1 MLLCFQHHGLGD
13 VMIIRKTEI
22 HLSVVEKE
30 KWKVK
35 SAYEP
40 REEFWYRAKPG
51 TVTLAT
57 RRAWEWLGEDVLP
70 MATASNTGL
79 RST

>member
-30 KWKVK
+30 KWEGQV
-35 SAYEP
+35 SL
-40 REEFWYRAKPG
+40 RAKGGILVPG
-51 TVTLAT
+51 QARHGYAGHQAGV
-57 RRAWEWLGEDVLP
+57 GMV
-70 MATASNTGL
+70 G
-79 RST
+79 